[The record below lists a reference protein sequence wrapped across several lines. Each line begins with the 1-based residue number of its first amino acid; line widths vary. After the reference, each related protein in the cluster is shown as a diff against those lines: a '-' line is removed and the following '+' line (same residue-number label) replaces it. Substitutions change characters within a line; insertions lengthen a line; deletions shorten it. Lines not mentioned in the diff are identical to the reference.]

1 MRISI
6 YKNYRHLKIDKN
18 LKMDKNILLKV
29 DRLAE
34 KYFST

>member
-1 MRISI
+1 MNIH
-6 YKNYRHLKIDKN
+6 KNYRHLKIDKN

-29 DRLAE
+29 DRLVE